1 MEDQTTISC
10 INCQV
15 QHIVKLQIPQ
25 MGKNQGCS
33 AKSSLERLKKK
44 KKVHLKLRAIQIP
57 EITTHI
63 QRAKY
68 TVFMSFLFIQNQA
81 DKSNCSSTIL
91 KKVTY
96 KHNCPNQL
104 Y

>member
-25 MGKNQGCS
+25 TG
-33 AKSSLERLKKK
+33 AKIRVAMLRVHWKDYKK
-44 KKVHLKLRAIQIP
+44 KKVHLKLRAVQIP

-81 DKSNCSSTIL
+81 DKSNYSSTIL
-91 KKVTY
+91 KKVTC